1 MEIHAKE
8 WSGIGIMSLLATSQ
22 HMRMVL
28 QLSGTKINKIQSSPT
43 ARKRVLL
50 SLHFHVSYSL
60 FQSLILFLILVATQ
74 TEVTTEDTAV
84 VMQTDAASV
93 TKSVNTVTEETA
105 TPPIVI
111 ASNKSTSCQ
120 NQVCEITL
128 QLQQSSQCTLMAL
141 FLT

>member
-1 MEIHAKE
+1 
-8 WSGIGIMSLLATSQ
+8 
-22 HMRMVL
+22 MRNNGQVLVSCHCWLVCNIWEL
-28 QLSGTKINKIQSSPT
+28 QLSGTKINKIESSPT

-120 NQVCEITL
+120 NQVCEIAL
-128 QLQQSSQCTLMAL
+128 QLQLTYLCQSSHYDGLANASS
-141 FLT
+141 